1 VLNHQSTW
9 AISATA
15 NSGRNFRRLLIGD
28 FTGSSWSIPCWDDHQ
43 HGLPCRSTAENAWF
57 FFGFC
62 LHIYPTLN
70 KNAGAQPQFQLP
82 TGLCLSHLLRG
93 LLWSIGPISQRIW
106 SDLPEN
112 SPWNT
117 KKRQFNSHWS
127 SIVNISTNQ
136 KKHVEKKVAKI
147 NLKVAQKLKKVTKR
161 WKRTTHGYTINS
173 SKKNTVAVSTWFGCC
188 ALAII
193 PADLDKAA
201 WGDRV
206 VIGGPGNPGAPM
218 GPPARSSWDS
228 PPLAQDHPLKC
239 LITTFSSS
247 IYRWVPIHF
256 QIEDAT
262 WCNTITRGT
271 VRSPVTILGEGSSK

>member
-1 VLNHQSTW
+1 MS
-9 AISATA
+9 
-15 NSGRNFRRLLIGD
+15 
-28 FTGSSWSIPCWDDHQ
+28 
-43 HGLPCRSTAENAWF
+43 
-57 FFGFC
+57 
-62 LHIYPTLN
+62 
-70 KNAGAQPQFQLP
+70 K
-82 TGLCLSHLLRG
+82 
-93 LLWSIGPISQRIW
+93 
-106 SDLPEN
+106 
-112 SPWNT
+112 
-117 KKRQFNSHWS
+117 
-127 SIVNISTNQ
+127 
-136 KKHVEKKVAKI
+136 KKVAKI

-247 IYRWVPIHF
+247 IYQWVPIHF